1 MVLEVK
7 TVDIDI
13 INQFETVY
21 GVELVNY
28 LDMRRLRQKQIVDTE
43 DSQSAVKAERH
54 KMRKKKTLKKGK
66 EEESSILR
74 EVIAIYKSA

>member
-13 INQFETVY
+13 MNQFETVY

-28 LDMRRLRQKQIVDTE
+28 LGVRRVRQKQIVDTE
-43 DSQSAVKAERH
+43 DSQSTVKAERH
-54 KMRKKKTLKKGK
+54 KRRKKKDLKKGK
-66 EEESSILR
+66 KKRGSILR
-74 EVIAIYKSA
+74 EVIAIQK

>member
-7 TVDIDI
+7 TMGIDI

-28 LDMRRLRQKQIVDTE
+28 LGMRRVRYKYIVDTE
-43 DSQSAVKAERH
+43 DSQSTVKAE
-54 KMRKKKTLKKGK
+54 T
-66 EEESSILR
+66 
-74 EVIAIYKSA
+74 